1 LDMKNLDAQEPFP
14 ADCVQNP
21 ITQRCT
27 PAMCARP
34 RAGGAS
40 TLSLS
45 APTAKELTQQTTSS
59 VKLTVLPSGTPTRE
73 WIWTTPSTLNVR
85 QNQPAHPPSQSEQK
99 PTSH

>member
-1 LDMKNLDAQEPFP
+1 MKNLDAQEPSP

-34 RAGGAS
+34 KAGGAS

-59 VKLTVLPSGTPTRE
+59 VKRTVPPSEISTRE
-73 WIWTTPSTLNVR
+73 WTWTTPSTLNVR
-85 QNQPAHPPSQSEQK
+85 QKQPPHPPSQSEQK
-99 PTSH
+99 PTSY

>member
-1 LDMKNLDAQEPFP
+1 VSEWRSCIQLLLPRNVPHANALDMKNLDAQEPSP

-73 WIWTTPSTLNVR
+73 W
-85 QNQPAHPPSQSEQK
+85 A
-99 PTSH
+99 